1 MPDDAERS
9 RSTGVTKA
17 MRELKN
23 GGMGEASAAKTKR
36 WEEIL
41 AAAAEV
47 FFEKGYD
54 GTTIQDIA
62 DRVGMLKGS
71 LYHYIKSKD
80 DLLYG
85 IIHDVHTAGLR
96 ELDVLESVEGTAE
109 AKLHE
114 FVRRYTIFTIERRV
128 RASVFDRDF
137 RALSDDRR
145 QELIEERDR
154 YDRSLRA
161 LIEAGIE
168 DGCFPRETDVGV
180 VANVIF
186 QMINSIYHWYSPE
199 GPRTAEEIADTIA
212 AFAVGGVM
220 QPHQNDRA

>member
-1 MPDDAERS
+1 
-9 RSTGVTKA
+9 
-17 MRELKN
+17 MRELTN
-23 GGMGEASAAKTKR
+23 GGRGTASAAKTKR

-96 ELDVLESVEGTAE
+96 ELDALASIEGTADV
-109 AKLHE
+109 KLRE
-114 FVRRYTIFTIERRV
+114 FVRRYTIFTIERRIP
-128 RASVFDRDF
+128 ASVFDRDF
-137 RALSDDRR
+137 RALSGARR
-145 QELIEERDR
+145 KELIEERDR
-154 YDRSLRA
+154 YDSSLRA

-168 DGCFPRETDVGV
+168 DGAFPSETDVGV

-220 QPHQNDRA
+220 RPSPNGRS

>member
-1 MPDDAERS
+1 
-9 RSTGVTKA
+9 
-17 MRELKN
+17 MREPKN
-23 GGMGEASAAKTKR
+23 GGGAASAAKTKR

-41 AAAAEV
+41 AASAEV

-85 IIHDVHTAGLR
+85 IIHEVHTAGLE
-96 ELDVLESVEGTAE
+96 ELDALESAEGTAE
-109 AKLHE
+109 AKVYE
-114 FVRRYTIFTIERRV
+114 FVHRYTVFTIERRIS
-128 RASVFDRDF
+128 ASVFDRDF
-137 RALSDDRR
+137 RALSGERR
-145 QELIEERDR
+145 EALIEERDR
-154 YDRSLRA
+154 YDSSLRT

-168 DGCFPRETDVGV
+168 DGTFPAETDVAV
-180 VANVIF
+180 ISNVIF
-186 QMINSIYHWYSPE
+186 QMMNSIYHWYSPE

-212 AFAVGGVM
+212 AFAVGGIV
-220 QPHQNDRA
+220 QPRAPGQA